1 MTSTIE
7 EQEVVIMNSEEDLG
21 AHLPL
26 LEAIAK
32 DCAANREELAKVNE
46 RLDKTNLNVS
56 NLSFQVAGHQQQLVF
71 LGNDLIDTK
80 NTVKAMDARVLKIES
95 EVSETNER
103 LARLETS
110 TEQRFEQVDR
120 RFEQVDR
127 RFDEVEQR
135 FTRVDGRLDGLESA
149 QRETN
154 TRLDD
159 MNAQL
164 NDVKATQITHGDKL
178 SAILNVVERWGNK
191 AADDEERR

>member
-1 MTSTIE
+1 MTSTID
-7 EQEVVIMNSEEDLG
+7 EQEVVIMNSEKDLG
-21 AHLPL
+21 AHRPL

-56 NLSFQVAGHQQQLVF
+56 NLSVQVAGHQQQLVF

-120 RFEQVDR
+120 RF
-127 RFDEVEQR
+127 DEVEQR
-135 FTRVDGRLDGLESA
+135 FTQVDGRLDGLESA